1 VHVQVG
7 FAFGRIESALTVLV
21 ANLSELSGLAAKTER
36 IDALFTGG
44 FCHPVPATLHVTN
57 RVVCNTVCNAGC
69 AMPMCSRLYAG

>member
-1 VHVQVG
+1 MG

-44 FCHPVPATLHVTN
+44 SLHPALAILPQNFWQKHVTHCL
-57 RVVCNTVCNAGC
+57 RC
-69 AMPMCSRLYAG
+69 RL

>member
-44 FCHPVPATLHVTN
+44 FCHPVQPLCMSKIVSCETPY
-57 RVVCNTVCNAGC
+57 
-69 AMPMCSRLYAG
+69 AMQAA